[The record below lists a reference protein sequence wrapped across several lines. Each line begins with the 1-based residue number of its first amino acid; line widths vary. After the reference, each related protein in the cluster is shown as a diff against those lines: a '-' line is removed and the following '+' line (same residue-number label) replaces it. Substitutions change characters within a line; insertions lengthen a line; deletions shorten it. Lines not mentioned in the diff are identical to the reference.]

1 MTDPSCPKCGGR
13 GYAIEDVVSETNEAR
28 PCDCRNDW
36 DVLLQRAGV
45 PVEHRSVPEDLPIPD
60 ADIESWSGD
69 PWCMVFLPRIE
80 KDGSVPRPN
89 GTGKTWLAVRVLGL
103 WIREGR
109 GRPDLSPE
117 TGRHTVLGAGGRILG
132 TTRLPRFAHVG
143 WALENMR
150 RDIGSGSAGT
160 LDLLCSARLLVLD
173 DWAAM
178 RRTEYGQEM
187 MRLLIEHRST
197 NALPTIVTCDRPL
210 EAVDSD
216 GNAVV
221 EVRLASRMGKRS
233 TDGRSYAFEIDHE
246 TDRRTG

>member
-1 MTDPSCPKCGGR
+1 MTDPSCSKCGGH
-13 GYAIEDVVSETNEAR
+13 GYIRDDVSSAR
-28 PCDCRNDW
+28 PCDCRYEW
-36 DVLLQRAGV
+36 KFILQRAGV
-45 PVEHRSVPEDLPIPD
+45 PAEHRAVPEDLPIPD
-60 ADIESWSGD
+60 ADIENWSGD

-109 GRPDLSPE
+109 GRTVRPPK
-117 TGRHTVLGAGGRILG
+117 TGRHTVLGAGGRIVG
-132 TTRLPRFAHVG
+132 TKGSPRFAHVG

-150 RDIGSGSAGT
+150 RDIGSGFDAT
-160 LDLLCSARLLVLD
+160 MDALCSARLLVLD

-178 RRTEYGQEM
+178 RQTEYGQEM

-216 GNAVV
+216 DNAVV

-233 TDGRSYAFEIDHE
+233 SDGRSYAFEIDHE

>member
-1 MTDPSCPKCGGR
+1 MNPSCPKCGGR
-13 GYAIEDVVSETNEAR
+13 GYAIEDIVSETNEAR

-45 PVEHRSVPEDLPIPD
+45 PVEHRSVPENLAIPD
-60 ADIESWSGD
+60 VDIYNWSGD

-109 GRPDLSPE
+109 IAPALR
-117 TGRHTVLGAGGRILG
+117 RYG
-132 TTRLPRFAHVG
+132 TTSPRFAHVG

-233 TDGRSYAFEIDHE
+233 SDGRSYAFEIDHE